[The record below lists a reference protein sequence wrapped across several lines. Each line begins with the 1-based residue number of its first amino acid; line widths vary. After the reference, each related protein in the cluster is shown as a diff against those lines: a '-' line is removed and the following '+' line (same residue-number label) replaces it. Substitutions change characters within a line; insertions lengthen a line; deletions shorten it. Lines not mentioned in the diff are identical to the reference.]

1 MGYLEIQLYEKCK
14 NEFSINNKKYIEE
27 NWHRVLDDCYIAL
40 DATNINPLKLF
51 DILNN
56 IHDNLDVM
64 INKDSETCNNWMD
77 IFYKKLILGD
87 VLHLTFVTP
96 NTAKTI

>member
-14 NEFSINNKKYIEE
+14 NEVSINNKKYIEE

-40 DATNINPLKLF
+40 DTTNINPLKLF

-56 IHDNLDVM
+56 IHDNLDIM
-64 INKDSETCNNWMD
+64 INKDSETCNNWMN

-87 VLHLTFVTP
+87 VFHLTFVTP